1 MANNKKKVPAGA
13 AAAFVAGAAI
23 GTAAGL
29 MTKQKNRRKVVKAA
43 KKVRSEAKAVAKKG
57 LDKAKEVVDQVRGKR
72 EAEPEAPEA

>member
-13 AAAFVAGAAI
+13 VAAFVAGAAI

-57 LDKAKEVVDQVRGKR
+57 LDKAKEVVGKR